1 MIPASQILS
10 ICGFSL
16 FYIMVNLISL
26 AFGQLVRENKQI
38 KDVALDT
45 NLFNEKLQLWCRP
58 GSIFLKRSM

>member
-38 KDVALDT
+38 RDVALDT
-45 NLFNEKLQLWCRP
+45 NLFNEKLQL
-58 GSIFLKRSM
+58 